1 MIDFEQ
7 LEYYLNSPYF
17 DSDVK
22 RWEKQEEKEWEET
35 RNYLSSRS
43 FEIELKFIKTRARL
57 KEGISNIP
65 NTNTVT
71 EENTIKA
78 FEKVFNVLEKTKR
91 ETKKIGY
98 TEIEGVTVMY
108 FTIPNFIFQKFLQV
122 DENGEFYKRMI
133 YTG

>member
-78 FEKVFNVLEKTKR
+78 FEKVFNALEKTKR

-122 DENGEFYKRMI
+122 DETGEFYKRMI

>member
-78 FEKVFNVLEKTKR
+78 FEKVFNALEKTKR

>member
-71 EENTIKA
+71 EKNTIKA
-78 FEKVFNVLEKTKR
+78 FEKVFNALEKTKR

-122 DENGEFYKRMI
+122 DETGEFYKRMI